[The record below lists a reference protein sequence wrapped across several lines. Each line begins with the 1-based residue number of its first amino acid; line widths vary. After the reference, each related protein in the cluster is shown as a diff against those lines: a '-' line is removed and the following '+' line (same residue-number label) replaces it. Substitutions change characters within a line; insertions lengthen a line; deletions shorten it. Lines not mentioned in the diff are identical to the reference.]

1 MYFMLLDLCR
11 VIIGISEFEYR
22 FQDSF
27 PNFFSMVSDINTSD
41 LTSIRDIIMSS
52 RNETLKDKISD
63 GDITLQEIYDTTS
76 LLRSISH

>member
-1 MYFMLLDLCR
+1 
-11 VIIGISEFEYR
+11 
-22 FQDSF
+22 
-27 PNFFSMVSDINTSD
+27 MVSDINTSD